1 MGFLRSRQFCMLEFH
16 IKYHIVNLISGLE
29 KTSMFF
35 NLINFFVE
43 TLRNLLYKKL
53 ENLFTGGCYE

>member
-1 MGFLRSRQFCMLEFH
+1 M
-16 IKYHIVNLISGLE
+16 SGLE

-53 ENLFTGGCYE
+53 ENLFTGGCHEQEKIN